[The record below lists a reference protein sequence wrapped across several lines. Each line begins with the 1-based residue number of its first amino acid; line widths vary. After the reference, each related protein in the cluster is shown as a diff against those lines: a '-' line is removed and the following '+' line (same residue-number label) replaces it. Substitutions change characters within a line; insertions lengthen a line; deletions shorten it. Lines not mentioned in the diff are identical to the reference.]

1 MSEILVSMP
10 ITMTDWFEQ
19 CMDGAGCRYIIHGQ
33 GILRRQPVHM
43 YVVKDMSIEEIHLL
57 LKTYIQ
63 TRVNAHEIQVSL

>member
-1 MSEILVSMP
+1 MSKILVSMP

-43 YVVKDMSIEEIHLL
+43 L
-57 LKTYIQ
+57 LKTYVQ